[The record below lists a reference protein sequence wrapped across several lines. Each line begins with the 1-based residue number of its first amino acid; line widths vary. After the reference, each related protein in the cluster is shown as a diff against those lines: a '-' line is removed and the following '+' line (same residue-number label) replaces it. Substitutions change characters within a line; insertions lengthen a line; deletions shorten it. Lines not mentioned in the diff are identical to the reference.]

1 MTIDFLFS
9 YDEDV
14 FFKTNT
20 MPGKCTFQ
28 SMPFRE
34 KVIFLRAPKCEATG
48 TLFRGGAQLS

>member
-9 YDEDV
+9 CDEDV

-48 TLFRGGAQLS
+48 TLFRGGAQFP